1 MPPRIFIQ
9 MGIST
14 WAEITVQQQKLSL
27 ARAKLWP
34 LPTAIC
40 PENPAL
46 SALQRHGPGPAC
58 PGQAGTPSPGR
69 GRRATGAQL
78 LHPQVDSASCKAG
91 TTPPLPR
98 RPLRSRPLA
107 ASYLCQAEPP
117 QEGGVR
123 GFWGCRGKGG
133 QVGGTCLPA
142 PGRHLVQR
150 PGGLTLLIPPSIPS
164 PGGQYIFCR
173 LGRMASLMKEKTTRI
188 PKRLPRLPLVK

>member
-133 QVGGTCLPA
+133 QGWGDVPSGS
-142 PGRHLVQR
+142 R
-150 PGGLTLLIPPSIPS
+150 PPPSAEARGPD
-164 PGGQYIFCR
+164 PPDPAQH
-173 LGRMASLMKEKTTRI
+173 
-188 PKRLPRLPLVK
+188 PLPRGSVYLLPTG